1 MRQRSGS
8 LSKVIMWVGTLGSAG
23 KSTQTSSSEGV
34 DFVGAGHIPL
44 SCLQARL
51 HPGAHVPC
59 PALRL
64 SHLLLALLLLPA
76 AASFSGSFWLMRPFM
91 PALLR
96 QTASSQ
102 QSQPRSQGEL
112 WGAGLGPGI
121 TSGARLLGVRP
132 PEPHGGLNQMK
143 EEPVSRGTGP
153 LWLPSGSVR
162 GRGCESSA
170 ACHVGEWRLLNRP
183 AAAFVPARTVGGSHL
198 QKLGFWTAFGF
209 FSLRYFTFIRMCPTA
224 VSGMF

>member
-1 MRQRSGS
+1 M
-8 LSKVIMWVGTLGSAG
+8 L
-23 KSTQTSSSEGV
+23 
-34 DFVGAGHIPL
+34 GAGNISL

-51 HPGAHVPC
+51 HPGAHVTC

-64 SHLLLALLLLPA
+64 SHLLLALFAVAGGGFILRQ
-76 AASFSGSFWLMRPFM
+76 SFWLMWPFM

-132 PEPHGGLNQMK
+132 PEPHGPQMK
-143 EEPVSRGTGP
+143 EESDSRGTGP
-153 LWLPSGSVR
+153 LWLPSGSVQ

-183 AAAFVPARTVGGSHL
+183 AVAFVPARTVGGSRL
-198 QKLGFWTAFGF
+198 QKLGFWTAFVF
-209 FSLRYFTFIRMCPTA
+209 SSLRHFTFIRMCPTA